1 MGYQAGQTSQGANAV
16 AVGRQAGISEQGASA
31 VAIGAYA
38 GVTGQGANSIILN
51 GTGVALNTTTASSF
65 HVKPVRGGNMTA
77 SALSYTSGG
86 EIVEQTNMHFDGSGN
101 VGIGTNAPS
110 RILHLFKNAT
120 GSHYQRIQNVENNDG
135 CGIELMRGNT
145 TTFGATAYSDW
156 RINNNAHLDF
166 GVKFTGT
173 DKPSVLHLNTNGF
186 VGIGTDAP
194 TNVLTIRGVSGKAF
208 AMSDLRSNAVVKVQA
223 DYDADDGLFI
233 GLIDRHST
241 LDGNNPSPYLQSNW
255 DGSASVRPLL
265 INPLGGGVG
274 IGTLDPVSS
283 LHIATTGD
291 FSISNTADKSGVNER
306 IGRILFYNGTNLA
319 GAAIES
325 CVNVGGANNNAD
337 IRFMTSYD
345 NNTKL
350 AERMRIDRAGNVGI
364 NQTTPLT
371 TLDISGGFQSYSGRH
386 VKTVPIRHNAY
397 NDVAG
402 NGGFVRVGDVV
413 PGQGAGYSGSFAAF
427 SWFGS
432 SAITHGTGD
441 RWNTPNRIRC
451 CWRWGFVQGY
461 VANVTFKLWETLYS
475 TGDSLKATIAS
486 SNGSLSRGF
495 TTVWGPPM
503 TMIRGDV
510 PGLKIEADSNTSG
523 NASAPI
529 RISDI
534 WFEYVYV

>member
-1 MGYQAGQTSQGANAV
+1 MGWRAGYSEQGGNAVAVGNQAGQTSQGAYAI
-16 AVGRQAGISEQGASA
+16 AVGYRAGYSEQGD
-31 VAIGAYA
+31 
-38 GVTGQGANSIILN
+38 NSIILN
-51 GTGVALNTTTASSF
+51 ATNALFNSTTASSF
-65 HVKPVRGGNMTA
+65 HVKPVRGGNYAA
-77 SALSYTSGG
+77 SALAYTSGG
-86 EIVEQTNMHFDGSGN
+86 EIVEETNMHFDTSGR
-101 VGIGTNAPS
+101 VGIGTTS
-110 RILHLFKNAT
+110 
-120 GSHYQRIQNVENNDG
+120 
-135 CGIELMRGNT
+135 
-145 TTFGATAYSDW
+145 
-156 RINNNAHLDF
+156 
-166 GVKFTGT
+166 
-173 DKPSVLHLNTNGF
+173 
-186 VGIGTDAP
+186 
-194 TNVLTIRGVSGKAF
+194 
-208 AMSDLRSNAVVKVQA
+208 
-223 DYDADDGLFI
+223 
-233 GLIDRHST
+233 
-241 LDGNNPSPYLQSNW
+241 
-255 DGSASVRPLL
+255 
-265 INPLGGGVG
+265 
-274 IGTLDPVSS
+274 PVSS